1 MHPPASRF
9 NLCEIISQA
18 PRGSQDLVRLYVTTI
33 NTTNILPDISSTLE
47 NILISHGSLPSL
59 FLHSNVRLMLIRERE
74 SLLFQDPPGPL
85 VYNVNMV
92 CRASHQSLLIFN
104 VHYISLVNVRPR
116 VGLPS
121 RLSVSFILSSLH
133 IKIGSTNPVFSTP
146 TPLFMVNFK

>member
-1 MHPPASRF
+1 MSSA
-9 NLCEIISQA
+9 NLW
-18 PRGSQDLVRLYVTTI
+18 QDC
-33 NTTNILPDISSTLE
+33 LPF
-47 NILISHGSLPSL
+47 LI
-59 FLHSNVRLMLIRERE
+59 LHSNVRLMLIRERE

-146 TPLFMVNFK
+146 TPLFMVNFKWNEEKSLQQSSFCSAHIYSYLGI